1 MTYNK
6 DELKKWWID
15 ELKRWITKM
24 NYKEVWI
31 MKKEVCKR
39 SMKEVWKK
47 MNYKEVQRWIKKR
60 IHI

>member
-1 MTYNK
+1 MNYK
-6 DELKKWWID
+6 DELQ
-15 ELKRWITKM
+15 R
-24 NYKEVWI
+24 I

-60 IHI
+60 IHIYK